1 MAVATQ
7 NSSYLIGGPVELY
20 LAPYAA
26 FAGANLT
33 ALETSA
39 FATFYADGSKRHGL
53 NATYLG
59 KQFGTYDDTGVDVKV
74 KPTMVEANTQRGKI
88 PVAIAYFDV
97 TGSAVLFDGDAS
109 HIATL
114 FGCTANEIIATTSS
128 VGGAGRLTVALG
140 SQVKLPKY
148 TILVRTLSGNSII
161 SAAGF
166 MEFDNWLYPNCVITP
181 EPEIKLTPKGTY
193 AVKFNF
199 QALPDYTL
207 VSPDSNQPVQCF
219 MDTTTAAGT

>member
-7 NSSYLIGGPVELY
+7 NSSYMIGGPVELY
-20 LAPYAA
+20 LDPNAP
-26 FAGANLT
+26 FTGATLPL
-33 ALETSA
+33 LETSA
-39 FATFYADGSKRHGL
+39 FSTFYDSKRHSI

-88 PVAIAYFDV
+88 PVSFAWFDV

-114 FGCTANEIIATTSS
+114 FGCTANEIIATAAATGQS
-128 VGGAGRLTVALG
+128 GKTTIAIG
-140 SQVKLPKY
+140 SQVTIPRY
-148 TILVRTLSGNSII
+148 TIMVRTLSGNKIV
-161 SAAGF
+161 SAGGF

-181 EPEIKLTPKGTY
+181 EPEIKLTPKGVY

-199 QALPDYTL
+199 QALPDYSL
-207 VSPDSNQPVQCF
+207 ISPDSNQPIQAF
-219 MDTTTAAGT
+219 FDTTTAAGL